1 MTKDTIILESIMEKE
16 FVLIGGSHHLM
27 VLNKSGVPEHRLVFP
42 NLKKLPKLLDS
53 DITSWNQLTHKA
65 ALEVEYY
72 DLKEYEIFGKRRF
85 FYVLKDLST
94 EEANRLILSPLTNKE

>member
-1 MTKDTIILESIMEKE
+1 MEKE

-53 DITSWNQLTHKA
+53 DITSWN
-65 ALEVEYY
+65 
-72 DLKEYEIFGKRRF
+72 
-85 FYVLKDLST
+85 
-94 EEANRLILSPLTNKE
+94 